1 MIYPAFLKK
10 DNTIGITAPSA
21 GVGHKIEDFDKALTY
36 LKQQGWKIKETESV
50 RNDARCST
58 TAKGRAEE
66 LVSLFKDPDTDFVM
80 CATGGDFLFE
90 ILPYVD
96 FKEMQKHP
104 KFLMGA
110 SDPTGILYPF
120 TTLYDVSTIYGCNAG
135 SYDISPV
142 PQFIKDNLDILQG
155 KNIVQYSSDKKLS
168 KPPFLADSP
177 EYDTSSQW
185 EGTVEDLHVQGRC
198 IGGCIDVLKD
208 LIGTRYD
215 GTHDFINRY
224 KEDGFIWYF
233 DNFSQSAEVFYRT
246 LLQMEYAGWFEYT
259 KAIIVG
265 RVCFPSSETE
275 MTYEEAITKA
285 FKDIPVLYEADIG
298 HTIPHM
304 TMINGAIM
312 DLNYHNHKASLS
324 FTLK

>member
-10 DNTIGITAPSA
+10 DNTIGISAPSA
-21 GVGHKIEDFDKALTY
+21 GVGHKTEDFDKSLTY

-50 RNDARCST
+50 RNDDERST
-58 TAKGRAEE
+58 TAQGRAKE
-66 LVSLFKDPDTDFVM
+66 LVSLFDDSKTDFVM
-80 CATGGDFLFE
+80 CATGGDFLLE
-90 ILPYVD
+90 ILPYTD
-96 FKEMQKHP
+96 FKEMQEHP
-104 KFLMGA
+104 KWLMGA

-142 PQFIKDNLDILQG
+142 PQFIKDNLDILKG
-155 KNIVQYSSDKKLS
+155 KDIVQYSSDKKLS
-168 KPPFLADSP
+168 KPPFLADDLT
-177 EYDTSSQW
+177 YDTPSQW
-185 EGTVEDLHVQGRC
+185 EGTVDDLHVQGRC

-215 GTHDFINRY
+215 GTLSFINRY

-246 LLQMEYAGWFEYT
+246 LLQMKYAGWFEHA
-259 KAIIVG
+259 KAILIG
-265 RVCFPSSETE
+265 RVCFPSSETG
-275 MTYEEAITKA
+275 MTYEEAVNRA
-285 FKDIPVLYEADIG
+285 FNDIPVLYEADIG

-312 DLNYHNHKASLS
+312 DLNYQDHKASLS
-324 FTLK
+324 FTLE

>member
-10 DNTIGITAPSA
+10 EDTIGICAPSA
-21 GVGHKIEDFDKALTY
+21 GVGHKLEDYDKAIDF
-36 LKQQGWKIKETESV
+36 LKENGWHIKETKSV
-50 RNDARCST
+50 RNDDRRST
-58 TAKGRAEE
+58 DAKGRAEE
-66 LVSLFKDPDTDFVM
+66 LVSLFQDDNVDFIM
-80 CATGGDFLFE
+80 SASGGDFLFE

-104 KFLMGA
+104 KWLMGA

-142 PQFIKDNLDILQG
+142 PQFIKDNLNILQG
-155 KNIVQYSSDKKLS
+155 NNIIQYSSDKKLS
-168 KPPFLADSP
+168 KPPFMTDDQT
-177 EYDTSSQW
+177 YDEPAQW
-185 EGTVEDLHVQGRC
+185 EGTVDDLHVQGRC

-215 GTHDFINRY
+215 GTADFIHKY
-224 KEDGFIWYF
+224 KDDGFIWYF
-233 DNFSQSAEVFYRT
+233 DNFSQSAEVFYLT
-246 LLQMEYAGWFEYT
+246 LLQMEYAGWFENA
-259 KAIIVG
+259 KAVIVG

-275 MTYEEAITKA
+275 MTYKEAVTIA

-298 HTIPHM
+298 HTLPHM
-304 TMINGAIM
+304 TMINGAVM
-312 DLNYHNHKASLS
+312 DLDYHDHKASLS
-324 FTLK
+324 YTLK